1 MHIIKTDTEYFIS
14 KLAPKYH
21 YEKYELP
28 ALIEEIKFI
37 KEMLGEYG
45 RDLQFPRVRAP
56 VRRDGTWLP
65 GFALAVIRAPCSPS
79 IELQGYS
86 AIPKD

>member
-37 KEMLGEYG
+37 KEMLGE
-45 RDLQFPRVRAP
+45 
-56 VRRDGTWLP
+56 
-65 GFALAVIRAPCSPS
+65 
-79 IELQGYS
+79 
-86 AIPKD
+86 